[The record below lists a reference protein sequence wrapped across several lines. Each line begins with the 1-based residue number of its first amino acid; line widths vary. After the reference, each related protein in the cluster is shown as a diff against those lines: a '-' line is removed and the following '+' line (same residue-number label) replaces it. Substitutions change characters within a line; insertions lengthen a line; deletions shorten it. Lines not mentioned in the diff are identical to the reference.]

1 MLDNEVTYNSP
12 YGSLIL
18 NLVGALMVA
27 VFAVGGVS
35 IYQSQ
40 MAADYSTGRDVVFWV
55 GILFALAFTWLP
67 AVMLTIV
74 RVSQPKTKVY
84 GQPRWTLKL
93 LVAFGVYEYFGLFNE
108 SFFVQ
113 TSTFTNLFSIVS
125 FSAMVISG
133 FVIKSE
139 LEEMSFSK
147 AFASLPLTLPMVG
160 PFILHFTFSLFL

>member
-1 MLDNEVTYNSP
+1 
-12 YGSLIL
+12 
-18 NLVGALMVA
+18 MVA

-40 MAADYSTGRDVVFWV
+40 MAADYTTGRDAVLWVGISAGRDVVFWV
-55 GILFALAFTWLP
+55 SILFALAFTWLP
-67 AVMLTIV
+67 AVMLTLV
-74 RVSQPKTKVY
+74 RISQPKTKVY

-113 TSTFTNLFSIVS
+113 TSTFTSLFPIVS

-139 LEEMSFSK
+139 L
-147 AFASLPLTLPMVG
+147 
-160 PFILHFTFSLFL
+160 